1 MKIVIKLTGMNLS
14 RQINTTI
21 SQKNDST
28 RKLAENTG
36 AAMFFLL
43 LRSSRKLFFKFI
55 ICNRII

>member
-21 SQKNDST
+21 SQKDDST

-36 AAMFFLL
+36 AAMFFYYYVAAENYSLNLL
-43 LRSSRKLFFKFI
+43 FVTE
-55 ICNRII
+55 

>member
-1 MKIVIKLTGMNLS
+1 MKISIKLTGMNLS

-36 AAMFFLL
+36 AAMFFYYYVAAENYSLNLL
-43 LRSSRKLFFKFI
+43 FVTE
-55 ICNRII
+55 

>member
-1 MKIVIKLTGMNLS
+1 MNLS